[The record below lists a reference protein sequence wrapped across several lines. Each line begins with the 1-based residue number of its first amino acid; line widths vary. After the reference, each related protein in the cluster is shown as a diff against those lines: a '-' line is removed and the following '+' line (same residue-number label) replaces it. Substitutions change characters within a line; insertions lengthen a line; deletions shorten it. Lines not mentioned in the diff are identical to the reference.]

1 MSLAITSRA
10 RARRTLGS
18 ALAWT
23 RRVRVMVSAASVGQ
37 TRRHHGAAQ
46 WAAAG
51 HSPLKQGGLAG
62 RKAGIK
68 LPTSA
73 KASRGKIKDLSDQR
87 GVHQV
92 ESQRHQGESGPVT
105 AVQHNAQNPTGV
117 STNLLRLQFNTMC
130 KPPASRTQD
139 PTMPKLRP
147 PSMRASSPLSSAMD
161 AGRQVCILTSVWPTM
176 VADTACC
183 ITLEFIAAADAVQ
196 HNAHDRRP
204 AQAARSRGPE
214 IIVPDWI
221 LDWICILL
229 PCSKQRA
236 TNAHPVPIRDV
247 RPTTPG
253 PPNTLKVRATQ
264 TTEVEVWPSL

>member
-73 KASRGKIKDLSDQR
+73 KASRGKIKDLSDHR
-87 GVHQV
+87 GVWNTQWNLNV
-92 ESQRHQGESGPVT
+92 TRGNLGPVT
-105 AVQHNAQNPTGV
+105 ARRARANPTGA

-147 PSMRASSPLSSAMD
+147 RPKHEASSPLSSAMD
-161 AGRQVCILTSVWPTM
+161 AGRQVSSV
-176 VADTACC
+176 
-183 ITLEFIAAADAVQ
+183 
-196 HNAHDRRP
+196 
-204 AQAARSRGPE
+204 
-214 IIVPDWI
+214 
-221 LDWICILL
+221 
-229 PCSKQRA
+229 
-236 TNAHPVPIRDV
+236 
-247 RPTTPG
+247 
-253 PPNTLKVRATQ
+253 
-264 TTEVEVWPSL
+264 